1 MTQGP
6 KGNYHRRRWPIP
18 IVPFRAIDRRP
29 VVEIRDNND
38 RFSWFLRLATLV
50 IVVAVLRVADDVLIP
65 IAFAVLLA
73 FLLSPL
79 VVRLVRL
86 GLPKGMAIVI
96 TVSVAFAAIG
106 GIGWIVTSQAIA
118 LVREL
123 PNYEENLR
131 QKIAELKRPQSPEVM
146 TRMSGMVENLRRE
159 IKSAAPDQPTTPSQ
173 PGEVKPVPVE
183 VKPTEPTPWELARDI
198 VRPFLRPLGVAGSVI
213 VFVVAML
220 FQREDLRDRFMR
232 IVAAGKL
239 NVATQALDDAAGRV
253 SRYLGMQLI
262 VNAAYGI
269 PIGLG
274 LFWIGIPNALL
285 WGLLAT
291 LLRFI
296 PFIGPWI
303 AALFPIALAV
313 AVDPGWTML
322 LYTLGLFVVMEL
334 ISNNVI
340 EVVLYGAS
348 TGISNL
354 ALLVAAVFWT
364 WVWGPAG
371 LVLSTPLTVCVLV
384 LGNYVPGMSFLSML
398 LGSQPALEPPAQFY
412 QRMLSMESED
422 MYDVAAKFIGEHS
435 VEEFYEEIFVPALLM
450 SERDRH
456 SGTLPEVRQRFIFQ
470 ASHDLIEEL
479 ERQDEI
485 ARLEAAGQETRAE
498 MAEASHPVM
507 PEVLGFPAR
516 DEADEVVAH
525 MLVHLLQRRGIAAA
539 VKPVA
544 APLDEPLAA
553 VAQSKIQATF
563 ISALPP
569 SAVSA
574 ARNVCRR
581 IRQRCPHAPVV
592 VAMWCHAT
600 PLPDLRQRL
609 AAYRPTEVVTSMSDA
624 IAQIEK
630 ALGRRQDAPPP
641 TQELPTVKP
650 NYDDSSFPPFTTQT
664 PAGKIAPE

>member
-1 MTQGP
+1 MTHGP
-6 KGNYHRRRWPIP
+6 KGNYHRRRWPVSI
-18 IVPFRAIDRRP
+18 ILSRAIARRP

-50 IVVAVLRVADDVLIP
+50 IVVAVLRLADEVLIP

-79 VVRLVRL
+79 AVRLTRL
-86 GLPKGMAIVI
+86 GLPRGMAIVL
-96 TVSVAFAAIG
+96 TVSVAFAGIG
-106 GIGWIVTSQAIA
+106 GVGWIVTTQAIA

-131 QKIAELKRPQSPEVM
+131 QKIAALKRPQSPEVM

-159 IKSAAPDQPTTPSQ
+159 IKSAAPDQPVTPSP

-198 VRPFLRPLGVAGSVI
+198 VRPFLRPLGVAGIVI

-220 FQREDLRDRFMR
+220 FQRDDLRDRFIR
-232 IVAAGKL
+232 IVSAGKL

-253 SRYLGMQLI
+253 SRYLGMQLV
-262 VNAAYGI
+262 VNATYGV

-274 LFWIGIPNALL
+274 LWWIGIPNALL

-303 AALFPIALAV
+303 AALFPIALAI

-435 VEEFYEEIFVPALLM
+435 IEEFYEEIFVPALLM

-485 ARLEAAGQETRAE
+485 NRLESAQS
-498 MAEASHPVM
+498 ASTTTEGASQPVM
-507 PEVLGFPAR
+507 PEVLGLPAR

-544 APLDEPLAA
+544 APLEEPLAA
-553 VAQSKIQATF
+553 VAQSKIRATF
-563 ISALPP
+563 VSALPP

-574 ARNVCRR
+574 ARNMCRR
-581 IRQRCPHAPVV
+581 VRQRCPEAPIVV
-592 VAMWCHAT
+592 GMWCHVT
-600 PLPDLRQRL
+600 PLADLRQRL
-609 AAYRPTEVVTSMSDA
+609 AAYRPTEIVTSLRDA

-630 ALGRRQDAPPP
+630 ALGRREDAPPP
-641 TQELPTVKP
+641 TQELPPVKADV
-650 NYDDSSFPPFTTQT
+650 DDSSFPPFPTQT
-664 PAGKIAPE
+664 RAAKIAPE